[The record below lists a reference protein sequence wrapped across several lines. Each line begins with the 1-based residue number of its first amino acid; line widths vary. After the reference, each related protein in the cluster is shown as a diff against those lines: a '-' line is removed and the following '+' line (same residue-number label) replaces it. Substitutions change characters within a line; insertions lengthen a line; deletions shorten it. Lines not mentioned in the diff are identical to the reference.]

1 MICKHMGPLNSEGLT
16 RRRFLQT
23 SLILGGLSA
32 LGQQAARAATPESI
46 ELPFNRGHR
55 PLVAF
60 PEKRPLMVMTTR
72 PPQLETPFPI
82 FNEDIL

>member
-1 MICKHMGPLNSEGLT
+1 MGSDFDGLT

-23 SLILGGLSA
+23 GLIVGGLSA
-32 LGQQAARAATPESI
+32 LGQSSAGAKSPESI
-46 ELPFNRGHR
+46 ELPFSRGQR
-55 PLVAF
+55 VLRAF

-82 FNEDIL
+82 FNEFNKT